1 MAILQALIALLQK
14 SLGKVLEALFG
25 WSVMAV
31 FGRVSRK
38 EQTLLSAA
46 VAAAAAWPILLVGAI
61 FPKPMALVVA
71 LLPIPKGAPQ
81 EIVRAIWIALAIAV
95 PMGVG
100 LVFRNRSR
108 SKKKPPLLRRLAAGF
123 SITAALA
130 AAFLIVCVAV
140 PWRKLLALMAGWNQG
155 DLALISPPGRY
166 HEIADELLKALRRA
180 GFALKRSIPPWHARV
195 LSRLMRGLGGE
206 TISSEVPEKL
216 EVFRGRELEI
226 TLYPGGVT
234 VRGQKIEV
242 ARVQAVIAERAP
254 RTPGLETTSAEA
266 QKVEE
271 RIRKLWEE
279 HGPGEG
285 ESRATPGEKQSPAVR
300 KRLLE
305 LFETVAEL
313 DVDYD
318 EWETVYRQALQAAVG
333 MRGEPMLLE
342 SAIRRTRSESAGSK
356 KHARDVGGTASSAG
370 RRILGAAPKKIGDF
384 AEKLVGRLLAGRH
397 LLGRW

>member
-14 SLGKVLEALFG
+14 SLGRVLEALFG
-25 WSVMAV
+25 WSVLAV

-46 VAAAAAWPILLVGAI
+46 IAAAAAWPILLVGTI
-61 FPKPMALVVA
+61 FPKPMAMVVA
-71 LLPIPKGAPQ
+71 LLPIPKSVSP
-81 EIVRAIWIALAIAV
+81 EVVRAVWIALAIAV
-95 PMGVG
+95 PLGVG
-100 LVFRNRSR
+100 LVFRSRSR
-108 SKKKPPLLRRLAAGF
+108 SKKKTPLIRRLAAGF

-140 PWRKLLALMAGWNQG
+140 PWRKLVSLAAGWNQG

-166 HEIADELLKALRRA
+166 LEIANELLKALRSA
-180 GFALKRSIPPWHARV
+180 GFAVERSDPPWHARV
-195 LSRLMRGLGGE
+195 LSRLMRSLGGE
-206 TISSEVPEKL
+206 TISTEIPEKL
-216 EVFRGRELEI
+216 EVFRGQDIEI

-234 VRGQKIEV
+234 IRGPKIEV

-271 RIRKLWEE
+271 KIRKLWEE
-279 HGPGEG
+279 YGPEG
-285 ESRATPGEKQSPAVR
+285 RESRATPGGKTSPSVR
-300 KRLLE
+300 TKLHD

-333 MRGEPMLLE
+333 MRGEAMLLE
-342 SAIRRTRSESAGSK
+342 SAIRRTRPESARSK
-356 KHARDVGGTASSAG
+356 HRPRDVRGSARSAG
-370 RRILGAAPKKIGDF
+370 RRILGAAPKKIADF
-384 AEKLVGRLLAGRH
+384 AEKLAARWLAGRH
-397 LLGRW
+397 NFRPW